1 MERILLP
8 LSLLKIKFVILA
20 EKRYPTQNVILVCN
34 LDMLITFVVVGWPGT
49 AHDTRILTSVL
60 EEMKNVFP
68 HPPEGTINLFFFINK
83 ICDLY
88 SFDNNFYA

>member
-1 MERILLP
+1 M
-8 LSLLKIKFVILA
+8 
-20 EKRYPTQNVILVCN
+20 LVCN
-34 LDMLITFVVVGWPGT
+34 LDMLITFVVVGWSGT

-68 HPPEGTINLFFFINK
+68 HPPEGTINLFFIYINK

-88 SFDNNFYA
+88 SSNNNFYA